1 MAIASFNKDPEAML
15 DYHIN
20 WSDWLDGDTIIAS
33 EWVTESGISI
43 VADKFSD
50 TVAVVW
56 LSGGESRSRYEV
68 TNRITTSGS
77 RIDER
82 TIRIKCK
89 HK

>member
-1 MAIASFNKDPEAML
+1 MAIASFNKDPGAML
-15 DYHIN
+15 DYHID

-33 EWVTESGISI
+33 SWSAEDGIV
-43 VADKFSD
+43 VARDDFSE

-56 LSGGESRSRYEV
+56 LSGGEDRSRYEV

-82 TIRIKCK
+82 TIRIKCRNK
-89 HK
+89 